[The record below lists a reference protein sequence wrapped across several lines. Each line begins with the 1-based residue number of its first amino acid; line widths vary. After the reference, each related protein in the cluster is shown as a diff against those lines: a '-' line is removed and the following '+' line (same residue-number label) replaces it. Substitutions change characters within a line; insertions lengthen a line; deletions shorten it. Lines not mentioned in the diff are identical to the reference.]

1 MIPAIVK
8 LGIVFIVVAVML
20 KFKVPLILSM
30 IGGSVMMF
38 FMFTTDLS
46 IIPPIVK
53 EGVLS
58 FDTVSL
64 VGVVFL
70 ILVFSGILK
79 VSGRLN
85 RITEDFENAFG
96 GGSPFY
102 IIFPSVIG
110 LLPMPGG
117 AIFSAPMIEQKGR
130 KEGLSSDRLSA
141 INYWFRHNWEYM
153 WFLYPGIIISAE
165 IFGVSTLSVTLHHL
179 PITPTAMFIG
189 WFFLLRG
196 KMTSRTSINWSAIP
210 KFILVLL
217 PIIILIG
224 LKISLD
230 FLFPLLNIGL
240 HKNLI
245 MIVSLLI
252 TIFFVL
258 IKDKPDGKAVYKVVF
273 NFKMLST
280 MLIVF
285 AVFLFKETIEQSGA
299 IDLVAKEIQTYG
311 LPFMLVISILPF
323 IVGLLTG
330 FTIGFVTLGLTFTAS
345 LLPSFPDIS
354 PYAALVLSYAGGVAG
369 IYMSPVHICLVLT
382 KDYFGASL
390 GGTLKKIALPVLFT
404 TLAGV
409 GLYFLYNFIG

>member
-8 LGIVFIVVAVML
+8 LAIVFIAVAVMI
-20 KFKVPLILSM
+20 KFKLPLILSM
-30 IGGSVMMF
+30 VGGSVMMF

-46 IIPPIVK
+46 IVPSIIK
-53 EGVLS
+53 GGVLS

-64 VGVVFL
+64 VGVVSL

-79 VSGRLN
+79 VSGRLS
-85 RITEDFENAFG
+85 RITGDFESAFG

-117 AIFSAPMIEQKGR
+117 AIFSAPMIEEKGR
-130 KEGLSSDRLSA
+130 QEGLSSDRLSA

-165 IFGVSTLSVTLHHL
+165 IFGISTLSVTLHHL
-179 PITPTAMFIG
+179 PITPIAMFIG

-196 KMTSRTSINWSAIP
+196 RMASRTSINWSAIP
-210 KFILVLL
+210 RFVKVLS

-224 LKISLD
+224 LKISFD
-230 FLFPLLNIGL
+230 VLFPLINIGL
-240 HKNLI
+240 HKNIIMMTALI
-245 MIVSLLI
+245 ISIAFLLI
-252 TIFFVL
+252 R
-258 IKDKPDGKAVYKVVF
+258 DKPDWKAVYKVVF

-280 MLIVF
+280 ILIVF

-299 IDLVAKEIQTYG
+299 IDLVATEIQTYG
-311 LPFMLVISILPF
+311 LPFMLIITILPF

-354 PYAALVLSYAGGVAG
+354 PYAALVLSYASGVAG
-369 IYMSPVHICLVLT
+369 IYLSPVHICLVLT

-404 TLAGV
+404 TLTGV
-409 GLYFLYNFIG
+409 GLYFLYNLIG